1 MFSDR
6 IFMIQIQG
14 ISRNLKLVHFLQPKD
29 LSMMNVIKILE
40 QPIKQ

>member
-1 MFSDR
+1 MFSDH

-14 ISRNLKLVHFLQPKD
+14 ISRNLKLGHFQQPKD
-29 LSMMNVIKILE
+29 LSMMKVIKILE